1 MYQCRLFQNSETVET
16 GWIYGSCY
24 TITDQILLD
33 GSQLNNKKNNVKL
46 WIGKLQCLIKDTG
59 LLYDGQKCFTL
70 KINIVYFTH
79 KGAGYSFK
87 S

>member
-33 GSQLNNKKNNVKL
+33 GSQLNNNKKK
-46 WIGKLQCLIKDTG
+46 QCKTVDRKATMPHKR
-59 LLYDGQKCFTL
+59 YRPTL
-70 KINIVYFTH
+70 
-79 KGAGYSFK
+79 
-87 S
+87 